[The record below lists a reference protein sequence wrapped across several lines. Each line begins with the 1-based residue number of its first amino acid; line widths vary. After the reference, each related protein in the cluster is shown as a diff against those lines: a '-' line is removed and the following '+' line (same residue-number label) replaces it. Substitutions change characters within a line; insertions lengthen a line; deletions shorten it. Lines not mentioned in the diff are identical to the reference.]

1 MEFHSIKSGLH
12 DSDKQNTH
20 ASNYLFDFFNQY
32 KTIEAIGWI
41 FSLIK
46 QHSSFEA
53 KSAWFLGWSQEQ
65 EFHCVVISL
74 ASMTVT
80 SETH

>member
-1 MEFHSIKSGLH
+1 MEFHCIKSGFH
-12 DSDKQNTH
+12 DSDKQT
-20 ASNYLFDFFNQY
+20 ALVSNYLFDFFNQY
-32 KTIEAIGWI
+32 KSIEAVGWI

-65 EFHCVVISL
+65 EFHWVIIKSGL
-74 ASMTVT
+74 HDSDK
-80 SETH
+80 